1 MNVSHAEEQL
11 REYDVAK
18 ARMKTRALLEEST
31 PVLDDLNVKL
41 EQARKLLDRL
51 QDAAEGLT

>member
-1 MNVSHAEEQL
+1 VNVSHAEEQL
-11 REYDVAK
+11 REFDVVN
-18 ARMKTRALLEEST
+18 ARMKTRALLEESE